1 MKDSEVTVLK
11 PYAKPVLQPY
21 GSLEQITQGR
31 GGGIGN
37 GKGAIPAKPPG
48 CGDGLGENNNSVGSF
63 LSKPGRQKEGIS
75 RRC

>member
-1 MKDSEVTVLK
+1 MKMSDEKVLK
-11 PYAKPVLQPY
+11 AYAKPVLQAY
-21 GSLEQITQGR
+21 GSLQQITQG
-31 GGGIGN
+31 N
-37 GKGAIPAKPPG
+37 GALPNKPDG

>member
-1 MKDSEVTVLK
+1 MTNSEEKALK
-11 PYAKPVLQPY
+11 PYAKPSLQAY
-21 GSLEQITQGR
+21 GSLQQITQG
-31 GGGIGN
+31 N
-37 GKGAIPAKPPG
+37 GALPNKPPG